1 MTRNATQTDL
11 ERTDSADILPDAD
24 RAPGAI
30 GDGFDQ
36 EPPPSRRRLD
46 SVLLAANLPSL
57 MAVPLSLASTLGG
70 IAELTSTGSNL
81 DRDDIRKGLSFSAGA
96 AFFDIDAETMVSTIG
111 GVRVLPVYGW
121 LDKRDSI
128 VHRILGGL
136 ASIGSAR
143 RSQGRLPTPA
153 YPRSSWTSIRPAVIS
168 PGLSE
173 AAAAIRKARQR
184 KKVVAVANELAVA
197 GAYWIASAASE
208 VVAPETALLGSV
220 GIVRLHRETSRA
232 NDAAGVTYNLIH
244 AGEHKVD
251 GNSVEPLSDQGRATL
266 QKQVNDYYAMFVRD
280 VAKGRNIPQPT
291 VRSRIADGR
300 RIIGG
305 EAVSLGMAN
314 RLGYLDETISRLAG
328 RKGRG

>member
-128 VHRILGGL
+128 VHRILGL

-168 PGLSE
+168 RDSARPRRRFGRLASGRRWSRLRMSSRSRGR
-173 AAAAIRKARQR
+173 IGSHRQR
-184 KKVVAVANELAVA
+184 ARLSHRKLHYSAQS
-197 GAYWIASAASE
+197 AS
-208 VVAPETALLGSV
+208 
-220 GIVRLHRETSRA
+220 
-232 NDAAGVTYNLIH
+232 
-244 AGEHKVD
+244 
-251 GNSVEPLSDQGRATL
+251 
-266 QKQVNDYYAMFVRD
+266 
-280 VAKGRNIPQPT
+280 
-291 VRSRIADGR
+291 
-300 RIIGG
+300 
-305 EAVSLGMAN
+305 
-314 RLGYLDETISRLAG
+314 
-328 RKGRG
+328 

>member
-128 VHRILGGL
+128 VHRILGTRLDWLREEIARAVADPGVSSIVLDVDSAGGDL
-136 ASIGSAR
+136 A
-143 RSQGRLPTPA
+143 
-153 YPRSSWTSIRPAVIS
+153 
-168 PGLSE
+168 GLSE